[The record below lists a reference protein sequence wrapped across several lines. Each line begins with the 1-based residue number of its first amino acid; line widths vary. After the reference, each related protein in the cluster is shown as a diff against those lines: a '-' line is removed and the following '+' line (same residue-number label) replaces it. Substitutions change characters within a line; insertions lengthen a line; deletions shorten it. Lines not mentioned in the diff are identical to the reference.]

1 MIIKNFDLKN
11 NLKKNINFYLLYGCG
26 YQPIY
31 INKNLQNL
39 EFKEIILKGEKDLN
53 RIIVDSLSLK
63 EDQTNLLLNSIQINT
78 DTLVEET
85 SKNSKGQAQTYR
97 TIITTELLI
106 TNNEEIIKNKTFM
119 EDFSYN
125 SRDNKFELVE
135 YQDEVRDDIIKKII
149 EEIAIYLSI

>member
-1 MIIKNFDLKN
+1 M
-11 NLKKNINFYLLYGCG
+11 KKILLILILILYGCG

-31 INKNLQNL
+31 INKNLNNL

-53 RIIVDSLSLK
+53 RIILDSLSLK
-63 EDQTNLLLNSIQINT
+63 ENKSNLLLNNIQITT
-78 DTLVEET
+78 DSLVEET

-97 TIITTELLI
+97 TIITTELII

-149 EEIAIYLSI
+149 EEIIIYLSI

>member
-1 MIIKNFDLKN
+1 M
-11 NLKKNINFYLLYGCG
+11 KKILLIFILILYGCG

-31 INKNLQNL
+31 VNKNLNNL
-39 EFKEIILKGEKDLN
+39 EFNEILLKGEKDLN

-63 EDQTNLLLNSIQINT
+63 ENKSNLLLNKIQVTTN
-78 DTLVEET
+78 TLVEET
-85 SKNSKGQAQTYR
+85 SKNSKGQVQTYR
-97 TIITTELLI
+97 TIINVELLI
-106 TNNEEIIKNKTFM
+106 TNNQEIIKNKKFM

-149 EEIAIYLSI
+149 EEIVIYLNI

>member
-1 MIIKNFDLKN
+1 MKKILLIIIL
-11 NLKKNINFYLLYGCG
+11 ILYGCG

-31 INKNLQNL
+31 INKNLNNL

-97 TIITTELLI
+97 TIITAELLI
-106 TNNEEIIKNKTFM
+106 TNNEEIIRNKTFV

-125 SRDNKFELVE
+125 ARDNKFELVE

>member
-1 MIIKNFDLKN
+1 M
-11 NLKKNINFYLLYGCG
+11 KKILLAFILILYGCG

-31 INKNLQNL
+31 INKNLNNL

-63 EDQTNLLLNSIQINT
+63 ENKSNLLLNSIQITT

-97 TIITTELLI
+97 TIITAELLI
-106 TNNEEIIKNKTFM
+106 KNNEEIIKNKIFM

-149 EEIAIYLSI
+149 EEIVIYLSI

>member
-1 MIIKNFDLKN
+1 M
-11 NLKKNINFYLLYGCG
+11 KKILLAFILILYGCG

-31 INKNLQNL
+31 INKNLNNL

-63 EDQTNLLLNSIQINT
+63 ENKSNLLLNNIQITT

-85 SKNSKGQAQTYR
+85 SRNSKGQAQTYR

-149 EEIAIYLSI
+149 EEIIIYLSI

>member
-1 MIIKNFDLKN
+1 M
-11 NLKKNINFYLLYGCG
+11 KKILLAFILILYGCG

-31 INKNLQNL
+31 VNKNLNNL
-39 EFKEIILKGEKDLN
+39 EFKEIILIGEKDLN
-53 RIIVDSLSLK
+53 RIIIDSLSLK
-63 EDQTNLLLNSIQINT
+63 ENKSNLLLNSIQITT

-97 TIITTELLI
+97 TIITTKLLI

-149 EEIAIYLSI
+149 EEIVIYLSI

>member
-1 MIIKNFDLKN
+1 MKKILLIIIL
-11 NLKKNINFYLLYGCG
+11 ILYGCG

-31 INKNLQNL
+31 INKNLNNL

-63 EDQTNLLLNSIQINT
+63 ENKSNLLLNSIQITT

-106 TNNEEIIKNKTFM
+106 TNNEEIIKNKIFM

-149 EEIAIYLSI
+149 EEIVIYLSI

>member
-1 MIIKNFDLKN
+1 M
-11 NLKKNINFYLLYGCG
+11 KKILLILTLILYSCG

-31 INKNLQNL
+31 INKNLNNL
-39 EFKEIILKGEKDLN
+39 EFVEIVLKGEKDLN

-63 EDQTNLLLNSIQINT
+63 VNKSNLSLNKIQITTNT
-78 DTLVEET
+78 IIEET

-97 TIITTELLI
+97 TIINVELLI
-106 TNNEEIIKNKTFM
+106 SKGEDIIKSKIFM

-149 EEIAIYLSI
+149 EEVIIYLNI

>member
-1 MIIKNFDLKN
+1 M
-11 NLKKNINFYLLYGCG
+11 KKILLTLILILYGCG

-31 INKNLQNL
+31 INKNLNNL

-63 EDQTNLLLNSIQINT
+63 ENKSNLLLNSILITT

-106 TNNEEIIKNKTFM
+106 TNNEEIIKNKIFM

-149 EEIAIYLSI
+149 EEIVIYLSI

>member
-1 MIIKNFDLKN
+1 MKKILITIIL
-11 NLKKNINFYLLYGCG
+11 ILYGCG

-31 INKNLQNL
+31 INKNLNNL

-63 EDQTNLLLNSIQINT
+63 ENKSNILLNSIQITT

-106 TNNEEIIKNKTFM
+106 TNNEEIIKNKIFM

-135 YQDEVRDDIIKKII
+135 YQDEVKDDILKKII
-149 EEIAIYLSI
+149 EEIVIYLSI

>member
-1 MIIKNFDLKN
+1 M
-11 NLKKNINFYLLYGCG
+11 KKILLTLILILYGCG

-31 INKNLQNL
+31 INKNLNNL
-39 EFKEIILKGEKDLN
+39 EFKEIILEGEKDLN

-63 EDQTNLLLNSIQINT
+63 ENKSNLLLNSILITT

-106 TNNEEIIKNKTFM
+106 TNNEEIIKNKIFM

-149 EEIAIYLSI
+149 EEIVIYLSI

>member
-1 MIIKNFDLKN
+1 M
-11 NLKKNINFYLLYGCG
+11 KKILLTLILILYGCG

-31 INKNLQNL
+31 INKNLNNL

-63 EDQTNLLLNSIQINT
+63 ENKSNILLNSIQITT

-106 TNNEEIIKNKTFM
+106 TNNEEIIKNKIFM

-135 YQDEVRDDIIKKII
+135 YQDEVKDDILKKII
-149 EEIAIYLSI
+149 EEIVIYLSI

>member
-1 MIIKNFDLKN
+1 M
-11 NLKKNINFYLLYGCG
+11 KKILLTLILILYGCG

-31 INKNLQNL
+31 INKNLNNL

-63 EDQTNLLLNSIQINT
+63 ENKSNLLLNSIQITT

-106 TNNEEIIKNKTFM
+106 TNNEEIIKNKIFM

-149 EEIAIYLSI
+149 EEIVIYLSI

>member
-1 MIIKNFDLKN
+1 M
-11 NLKKNINFYLLYGCG
+11 KKILLTLILILYGCG

-31 INKNLQNL
+31 VNKNLNNL

-63 EDQTNLLLNSIQINT
+63 ENKSNLLLNSILITT

-106 TNNEEIIKNKTFM
+106 TNNEEIIKNKIFM

-149 EEIAIYLSI
+149 EEIVIYLSI

>member
-1 MIIKNFDLKN
+1 M
-11 NLKKNINFYLLYGCG
+11 KKILLTLILILYGCG
-26 YQPIY
+26 YQPIH
-31 INKNLQNL
+31 INKNLNNL
-39 EFKEIILKGEKDLN
+39 EFKEIILIGDKDLN
-53 RIIVDSLSLK
+53 RLIMDSLSLK
-63 EDQTNLLLNSIQINT
+63 ENKSNLLLNSIQITTN
-78 DTLVEET
+78 TLVEET

-97 TIITTELLI
+97 TIITAKLLI

-149 EEIAIYLSI
+149 EEIVIYLSI

>member
-1 MIIKNFDLKN
+1 M
-11 NLKKNINFYLLYGCG
+11 KKILLAFILILYGCG

-31 INKNLQNL
+31 INKNLNNL

-63 EDQTNLLLNSIQINT
+63 ENKSNLLLNSIQITT

-97 TIITTELLI
+97 TIITTKLLI

-149 EEIAIYLSI
+149 EEIVIYLSI

>member
-1 MIIKNFDLKN
+1 M
-11 NLKKNINFYLLYGCG
+11 KKILLTLILILYGCG

-31 INKNLQNL
+31 INKNLNNL

-63 EDQTNLLLNSIQINT
+63 ENKSNILLNSIQITT

-106 TNNEEIIKNKTFM
+106 TNNEEIIKNKIFM

-149 EEIAIYLSI
+149 EEIVIYLSI

>member
-1 MIIKNFDLKN
+1 M
-11 NLKKNINFYLLYGCG
+11 KKILLTLILILYGCG

-31 INKNLQNL
+31 INKNSNNL

-63 EDQTNLLLNSIQINT
+63 ENKSNLLLNNIQITT

-149 EEIAIYLSI
+149 EEIIIYLSI

>member
-1 MIIKNFDLKN
+1 M
-11 NLKKNINFYLLYGCG
+11 KKILLTLILILYGCG

-31 INKNLQNL
+31 INKNLNNL

-63 EDQTNLLLNSIQINT
+63 ENKSNLLLNSIQITT

-97 TIITTELLI
+97 TIITAELLI
-106 TNNEEIIKNKTFM
+106 KNNEEIIKNKIFM

-149 EEIAIYLSI
+149 EEIVIYLSI

>member
-1 MIIKNFDLKN
+1 M
-11 NLKKNINFYLLYGCG
+11 KKILLTLILILYGCG

-31 INKNLQNL
+31 INKNLNNL
-39 EFKEIILKGEKDLN
+39 EFKEIILEGEKDLN

-63 EDQTNLLLNSIQINT
+63 ENKSNLLLNSIQITT

-106 TNNEEIIKNKTFM
+106 TNNEEIIKNKIFM

-149 EEIAIYLSI
+149 EEIVIYLSI

>member
-1 MIIKNFDLKN
+1 M
-11 NLKKNINFYLLYGCG
+11 KKILLILILILYGCG

-31 INKNLQNL
+31 INKNLNNL

-53 RIIVDSLSLK
+53 RIILDSLSLK
-63 EDQTNLLLNSIQINT
+63 ENKSNLLLNNIQITT
-78 DTLVEET
+78 DSLVEET

-149 EEIAIYLSI
+149 EEIIIYLSI

>member
-1 MIIKNFDLKN
+1 M
-11 NLKKNINFYLLYGCG
+11 KKILLSLVLILYGCG
-26 YQPIY
+26 YQPVY
-31 INKNLQNL
+31 INKNLNNL

-63 EDQTNLLLNSIQINT
+63 ENKSNLLLNSLQINT

-106 TNNEEIIKNKTFM
+106 TNNEEILKNKIFT

-149 EEIAIYLSI
+149 EEIIIYLSI

>member
-1 MIIKNFDLKN
+1 M
-11 NLKKNINFYLLYGCG
+11 KKILLTLILILYGCG

-31 INKNLQNL
+31 INKNLNNL

-63 EDQTNLLLNSIQINT
+63 ENKSNLLLNSLQINT

-106 TNNEEIIKNKTFM
+106 TNNEEILKNKIFM

-149 EEIAIYLSI
+149 EEIIIYLSI

>member
-1 MIIKNFDLKN
+1 M
-11 NLKKNINFYLLYGCG
+11 KKFLLIFILLLYGCG

-31 INKNLQNL
+31 INKNLNNL
-39 EFKEIILKGEKDLN
+39 EFNEILLVGEKDLN

-63 EDQTNLLLNSIQINT
+63 ENKSNLLLNKIQVTTN
-78 DTLVEET
+78 TLVEET
-85 SKNSKGQAQTYR
+85 SKNSKGQVQTYR
-97 TIITTELLI
+97 TIINVELLI
-106 TNNEEIIKNKTFM
+106 TNNQEIIKNKKFM

-149 EEIAIYLSI
+149 EEIVIYLNI

>member
-1 MIIKNFDLKN
+1 M
-11 NLKKNINFYLLYGCG
+11 KKILLTLILILYGCG

-31 INKNLQNL
+31 INKNLNNL

-63 EDQTNLLLNSIQINT
+63 ENKSNLLLNSIQITT

-106 TNNEEIIKNKTFM
+106 TNNEEIIKNKIFM

-135 YQDEVRDDIIKKII
+135 YQDEVKDDILKKII
-149 EEIAIYLSI
+149 EEIVIYLSI

>member
-1 MIIKNFDLKN
+1 M
-11 NLKKNINFYLLYGCG
+11 KKILLTLILILYGCG

-31 INKNLQNL
+31 INKNLNNL

-63 EDQTNLLLNSIQINT
+63 ENKSNLLLNSMQITT

-106 TNNEEIIKNKTFM
+106 TNNEEILKNKIFT

-149 EEIAIYLSI
+149 EEIIIYLSI